1 MFGRRKLIRAGVAAQ
16 ALVLEKK
23 VYASGVQTG
32 RADACRYR
40 LRVRFDDGSTAE
52 ITRRV
57 WGHRLAYALV
67 GNLIPVR
74 YDPAD
79 RSRIVIDGPAVKA
92 ARVARLRELKD
103 QAIKRGERE
112 LDQS

>member
-1 MFGRRKLIRAGVAAQ
+1 MFGKGKLMREGVAAQ

-23 VYASGVQTG
+23 VYAAGVETG
-32 RADACRYR
+32 RAAACRYR
-40 LRVRFDDGSTAE
+40 LRVRFDDGSTTE
-52 ITRRV
+52 ISRRV
-57 WGHRLAYALV
+57 WTHRLAVALV
-67 GNLIPVR
+67 GDLIAVR

-92 ARVARLRELKD
+92 KRAAQLRELKD